1 MTSGKKSKKVNMNHG
16 RQSGSQQEVPFGP
29 PPEQYNYRCS
39 NCLHEYTVNEAI
51 VDTAV
56 VWSRFDGDYCEGSMP
71 ILGCPNCNQETLE
84 YVNV

>member
-1 MTSGKKSKKVNMNHG
+1 MTSGKRSKKANMSQG
-16 RQSGSQQEVPFGP
+16 REARQQQEVPFGP
-29 PPEQYNYRCS
+29 LPEYYSYRCS

-56 VWSRFDGDYCEGSMP
+56 GWSRFDGDYCEDSMP

-84 YVNV
+84 YVND